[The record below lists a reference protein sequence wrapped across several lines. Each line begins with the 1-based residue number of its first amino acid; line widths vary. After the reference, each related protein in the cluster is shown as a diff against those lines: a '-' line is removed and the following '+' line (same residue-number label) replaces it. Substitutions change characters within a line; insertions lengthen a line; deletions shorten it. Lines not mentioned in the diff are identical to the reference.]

1 MSNHVY
7 DTAVIKCCLTCVI
20 AQENG
25 DTSGLSET
33 ELAKWEKGVKAE
45 NVCDNGWRWSGVQ
58 CDDWEAEDDTH
69 DMECARDG
77 WFSWSWCE
85 FCGDTDGGQRFNVA
99 IMRKII

>member
-7 DTAVIKCCLTCVI
+7 DTAKIICCITCVI

-25 DTSGLSET
+25 DTSSLSET
-33 ELAKWEKGVKAE
+33 ELAKWERGVYTE
-45 NVCDNGWRWSGVQ
+45 NVLSNGWRWSGVQ
-58 CDDWEAEDDTH
+58 CDDWEPEDDVH
-69 DMECARDG
+69 DDECARDG

-85 FCGDTDGGQRFNVA
+85 FCGDTNGGQRFNVA